1 LKQISGKD
9 FCRLLTDK
17 GWSLART
24 KGSHHIFFKD
34 GVRERV
40 VVPVHGNKPLKTG
53 LLKAQMKIAGI
64 QESNL

>member
-17 GWSLART
+17 GWSLARA

-34 GVRERV
+34 GVRERI
-40 VVPVHGNKPLKTG
+40 VVPVHGNKPLKIG

-64 QESNL
+64 QKNDL